1 MANLLEQMYLDLN
14 AYSETSIS
22 LLDTDLSLFL
32 LPFYANPPE
41 VKLWD
46 VPIAVAALESMKSY
60 SWDVTL
66 YKVSLRFSFR
76 ILSCSHLPSLDVD
89 RSAVS
94 SME

>member
-66 YKVSLRFSFR
+66 YKVSFFLLQNFHSFE
-76 ILSCSHLPSLDVD
+76 LPQC
-89 RSAVS
+89 
-94 SME
+94 